1 MPYDCV
7 RRPIS
12 DDDNYRRQPNN
23 GYVAVTDGKC
33 GAAIL
38 NEGLYEY
45 EHKGDNTGTVALTL
59 LRATGTVNWFKD
71 KETTPEEWISPEA
84 QCLGENTARFGFC
97 PFAGTVEDSGIFMEA
112 EMFSAPPLTHSAP
125 IDMRKLMSG
134 RPFVQGT
141 DIGGCIFYRQP
152 NHADKKL
159 PTALQTL
166 KLSGD
171 NGKIVMTAS
180 KKAENG
186 CSRIV
191 RMFNTSESEV
201 EFTVFVDKR
210 LRNIA
215 KLSPDERVVLEP
227 SIPFDGR
234 KIRLT
239 ARPKEIITLE
249 IK

>member
-1 MPYDCV
+1 M
-7 RRPIS
+7 IK
-12 DDDNYRRQPNN
+12 
-23 GYVAVTDGKC
+23 T
-33 GAAIL
+33 
-38 NEGLYEY
+38 
-45 EHKGDNTGTVALTL
+45 
-59 LRATGTVNWFKD
+59 
-71 KETTPEEWISPEA
+71 
-84 QCLGENTARFGFC
+84 
-97 PFAGTVEDSGIFMEA
+97 SGIVTR
-112 EMFSAPPLTHSAP
+112 EM
-125 IDMRKLMSG
+125 K
-134 RPFVQGT
+134 
-141 DIGGCIFYRQP
+141 Y
-152 NHADKKL
+152 
-159 PTALQTL
+159 
-166 KLSGD
+166 GD

>member
-1 MPYDCV
+1 
-7 RRPIS
+7 
-12 DDDNYRRQPNN
+12 
-23 GYVAVTDGKC
+23 
-33 GAAIL
+33 
-38 NEGLYEY
+38 
-45 EHKGDNTGTVALTL
+45 
-59 LRATGTVNWFKD
+59 
-71 KETTPEEWISPEA
+71 
-84 QCLGENTARFGFC
+84 
-97 PFAGTVEDSGIFMEA
+97 MEA